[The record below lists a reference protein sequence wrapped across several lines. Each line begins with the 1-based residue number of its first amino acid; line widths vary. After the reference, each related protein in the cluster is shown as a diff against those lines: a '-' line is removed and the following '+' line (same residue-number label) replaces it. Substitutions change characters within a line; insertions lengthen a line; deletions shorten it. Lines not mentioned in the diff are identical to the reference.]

1 MNSNDNG
8 LVWCDSKIINKL
20 SGGGSSMKEYQFQ
33 YIFILFLID
42 PSFIYIRDMKVK
54 AMLDIKPMK
63 NHSVLYAHNIN
74 QVQKPSITL
83 HGGGIVPNIY

>member
-1 MNSNDNG
+1 M
-8 LVWCDSKIINKL
+8 
-20 SGGGSSMKEYQFQ
+20 
-33 YIFILFLID
+33 ID

-83 HGGGIVPNIY
+83 HGGGIVPKIY